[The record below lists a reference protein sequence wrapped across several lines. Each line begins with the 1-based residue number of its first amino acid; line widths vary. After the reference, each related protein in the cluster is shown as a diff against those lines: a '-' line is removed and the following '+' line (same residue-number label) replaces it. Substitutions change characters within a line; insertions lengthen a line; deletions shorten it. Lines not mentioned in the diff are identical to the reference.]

1 MKWCTLLRA
10 TDDEVLTLSGAEAG
24 EEKILIK
31 GGVPVNPTKGSRGR
45 PIVHTEPWAKITV
58 VLLDRHVA
66 YLDRLAIDIRLKHG
80 KAISRAEIIR
90 GLIEAAFQS
99 GVDLSQADSIDTL
112 VELLNTAPAK
122 RRTAR

>member
-1 MKWCTLLRA
+1 
-10 TDDEVLTLSGAEAG
+10 VLS
-24 EEKILIK
+24 KVQK
-31 GGVPVNPTKGSRGR
+31 PTKTGVRVSPAKSNRGR

-66 YLDRLAIDIRLKHG
+66 YLDRLAIDIRLRHG

-99 GVDLSQADSIDTL
+99 GVDLTQAESIDTIVEML
-112 VELLNTAPAK
+112 VGSTPKKKN
-122 RRTAR
+122 AR